1 MYPSD
6 LFLASYY
13 STKAAVYFNRVLLVS
28 NLAQHPDPRVSAL
41 REVFFQ
47 KLRDSGRYYV
57 ENIKQ
62 ANEIYLEMNLP
73 ALDLPRLPNDYFAW
87 LSEFRANLRNTTT
100 DQSNEQLIID
110 YAFYMASISTDLAL
124 LNWSKQLHLEAPLA
138 TNQFE
143 QIESSI
149 NDIKNTKFNWAAF
162 AMLLGK
168 NDQLRFF
175 WEEWQ
180 SLDHLLEQYLA
191 FDVVNKPENTTDS
204 MRFSEALLPKFDEK
218 ATQIF
223 NLLQAD

>member
-1 MYPSD
+1 M
-6 LFLASYY
+6 
-13 STKAAVYFNRVLLVS
+13 LVS

-47 KLRDSGRYYV
+47 ELKDSGRYYV

-62 ANEIYLEMNLP
+62 ANEIYLEMDLP
-73 ALDLPRLPNDYFAW
+73 ALDLPRFPDDYFTW

-138 TNQFE
+138 TNQLE

-149 NDIKNTKFNWAAF
+149 NDIKNTKLNWAAF

-168 NDQLRFF
+168 NEQLRFF

-191 FDVVNKPENTTDS
+191 FDVISKPENTADA

-218 ATQIF
+218 ASQIF